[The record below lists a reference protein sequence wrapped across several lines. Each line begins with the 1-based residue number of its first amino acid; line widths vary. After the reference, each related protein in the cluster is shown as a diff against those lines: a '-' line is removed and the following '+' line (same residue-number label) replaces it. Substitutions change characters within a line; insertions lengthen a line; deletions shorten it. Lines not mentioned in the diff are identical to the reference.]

1 MTDLAPRVAAKTG
14 WGVAGMLAAAQFI
27 MVLDTTVMNVSISQ
41 VVEDLDTTIVGLQ
54 TAITMYTLVMA
65 SFMLIGGKFGERWG
79 AKRAFWV
86 GLLVY
91 GTGSFLTSVAPNLA
105 VLLIGWSF
113 IEGMGAVLVIPA
125 IAALTAATYQGKQ
138 RAIAYGILGGVS
150 GASMA
155 AGPLIGGWVSA
166 YLSWRY
172 VFAAESVVVL
182 VILLFLRIIPA
193 VQARKTKLDTG
204 GAVLSALGLGSIVLG
219 ILRSSQWG
227 WITPSQNVPEINGKP
242 LTPLGLSPTLWLILV
257 GAILLVVFGR
267 RERTVKDRGD
277 EPLLDLA
284 LLKIP
289 RMRAG
294 LVVQWC
300 QAFIIQA
307 TFFVLPL
314 YLQTVLGFDSLKTGV
329 TILPMSVA
337 MFVFA
342 LGGSALTGRF
352 SPKLIVQRGIAAM
365 LVGEVVLLYFLDPQ
379 LSGWGFGGRP
389 GAARRRPRAAGLPS
403 GQRDHVLGRTD
414 PRRRGRRT
422 AGHLAQPRRLSRRRA
437 RRLDPPRHTRVQ
449 LHQRGPGKHVAPRLG
464 QAAGHGRR
472 RRGRQLRVHQTGRT
486 SRPEGWPAGG
496 PDRRGRGHLLRRPT
510 RRPAGR
516 PRLPGALR
524 AARTGLGATPADV
537 THPPTTQSQSRPPPP
552 SREPAEPR
560 TLDPRVVDAA
570 ENIAAALGLALAI
583 EDALEDAEDAED
595 A

>member
-1 MTDLAPRVAAKTG
+1 MTDLAPRVEAKTG

-41 VVEDLDTTIVGLQ
+41 VVADLNTTIVGLQ

-86 GLLVY
+86 GLIVY

-113 IEGMGAVLVIPA
+113 IEGIGAILVIPA

-182 VILLFLRIIPA
+182 IIMGFLRIIPA

-227 WITPSQNVPEINGKP
+227 WITPSQGVPEVNGKP
-242 LTPLGLSPTLWLILV
+242 LTPLGLSPTVWLILV
-257 GAILLVVFGR
+257 GAFLLVVFGR
-267 RERTVKDRGD
+267 RERKVKDRGD

-337 MFVFA
+337 MFIFA

-379 LSGWGFGGRP
+379 LSGWGFGTGLALL
-389 GAARRRPRAAGLPS
+389 GAGLGLLASQVGNVIMSSVEPARGGEAGGLQGTSLNLGASLGVALVGSILLATLASNFTTGVQGNPSLPDSVKQQVTVAADAGVNFVTTEQVEQAAQKAGLPAD
-403 GQRDHVLGRTD
+403 Q
-414 PRRRGRRT
+414 T
-422 AGHLAQPRRLSRRRA
+422 AEVVATYSDAQL
-437 RRLDPPRHTRVQ
+437 
-449 LHQRGPGKHVAPRLG
+449 
-464 QAAGHGRR
+464 
-472 RRGRQLRVHQTGRT
+472 
-486 SRPEGWPAGG
+486 
-496 PDRRGRGHLLRRPT
+496 
-510 RRPAGR
+510 
-516 PRLPGALR
+516 GALR
-524 AARTGLGATPADV
+524 AGLAFLA
-537 THPPTTQSQSRPPPP
+537 
-552 SREPAEPR
+552 
-560 TLDPRVVDAA
+560 
-570 ENIAAALGLALAI
+570 IFALLALAWVRRLPTSAAPT
-583 EDALEDAEDAED
+583 EAPGTAPA
-595 A
+595 AAP

>member
-1 MTDLAPRVAAKTG
+1 MTDTTPSVTTRTG
-14 WGVAGMLAAAQFI
+14 WGVVAMLASAQFI
-27 MVLDTTVMNVSISQ
+27 MVLDTTVMNVSLSQ
-41 VVEDLDTTIVGLQ
+41 VVADLNTTVVGLQ

-79 AKRAFWV
+79 AKRAFWI

-91 GTGSFLTSVAPNLA
+91 GTGSFITSIAPNLT
-105 VLLIGWSF
+105 VLVFGWSL
-113 IEGMGAVLVIPA
+113 IEGLGAVLVIPA

-155 AGPLIGGWVSA
+155 AGPIIGGWVSA
-166 YLSWRY
+166 YFTWRY

-182 VILLFLRIIPA
+182 GILLFLRIIPA
-193 VQARKTKLDTG
+193 VAGRKNKLDTA
-204 GAVLSALGLGSIVLG
+204 GAALSAVGLGSIVLG

-227 WITPSQNVPEINGKP
+227 WILPSAGVPQVNGHP
-242 LTPLGLSPTLWLILV
+242 LTPLGLSPTIWLIVIGSLV
-257 GAILLVVFGR
+257 LVVFAR

-284 LLKIP
+284 LLTIP

-314 YLQTVLGFDSLKTGV
+314 YLQTVLGFDSLKTGI

-365 LVGEVVLLYFLDPQ
+365 LVAELLLLYFLDPT
-379 LSGWGFGGRP
+379 LSGWGFGAGLALL
-389 GAARRRPRAAGLPS
+389 GAGLGLLASQVGNVIMSSVDPTRGGEAGGLQGTSLNLGASLGVALVGSILIATLVSNFTQGVQASPSLPESVKQQVTAAAQTSVNFASTTQVKEAAQHAGLPAD
-403 GQRDHVLGRTD
+403 Q
-414 PRRRGRRT
+414 T
-422 AGHLAQPRRLSRRRA
+422 AELVTTYSEAQLS
-437 RRLDPPRHTRVQ
+437 
-449 LHQRGPGKHVAPRLG
+449 
-464 QAAGHGRR
+464 
-472 RRGRQLRVHQTGRT
+472 
-486 SRPEGWPAGG
+486 
-496 PDRRGRGHLLRRPT
+496 
-510 RRPAGR
+510 
-516 PRLPGALR
+516 ALR
-524 AARTGLGATPADV
+524 AALAF
-537 THPPTTQSQSRPPPP
+537 
-552 SREPAEPR
+552 
-560 TLDPRVVDAA
+560 L
-570 ENIAAALGLALAI
+570 ALFALLALAWVRRLPKSPQP
-583 EDALEDAEDAED
+583 DDPVAAPAS

>member
-1 MTDLAPRVAAKTG
+1 MMTDTASRVATKTG
-14 WGVAGMLAAAQFI
+14 WGVVGMLAAAQFI

-41 VVEDLDTTIVGLQ
+41 VVADLNTTVVGLQ

-79 AKRAFWV
+79 AKQAFWV

-91 GTGSFLTSVAPNLA
+91 GTGSFITSVAPNLA
-105 VLLIGWSF
+105 VLVIGWSF
-113 IEGMGAVLVIPA
+113 IEGMGAILVIPA

-138 RAIAYGILGGVS
+138 RAIAYGVLGGVS

-155 AGPLIGGWVSA
+155 AGPLVGGWVSA
-166 YLSWRY
+166 YYSWRY

-182 VILLFLRIIPA
+182 IILLFLRIIPA
-193 VQARKTKLDTG
+193 VQRRNAKLDTA
-204 GAVLSALGLGSIVLG
+204 GAVLSALGLGTIVLG

-227 WITPSQNVPEINGKP
+227 WITPSAGVPEVNGKP
-242 LTPLGLSPTLWLILV
+242 LTPLGLSPTLWLILI
-257 GAILLVVFGR
+257 GAVLLVAFGR

-342 LGGSALTGRF
+342 LGGSTLTGRF

-365 LVGEVVLLYFLDPQ
+365 LVGEVVLLYFLEPQ
-379 LSGWGFGGRP
+379 LSGWGFGTGLALL
-389 GAARRRPRAAGLPS
+389 GAGLGLLASQVGNVIMSSVEPARGGEAGGLQGTSLNLGASLGVALVGSILLATLASNFTQGVQGSPSLPDSVKQQVSVAAEASVNFVSTKQVEEAAQKAGLPAD
-403 GQRDHVLGRTD
+403 Q
-414 PRRRGRRT
+414 T
-422 AGHLAQPRRLSRRRA
+422 AEL
-437 RRLDPPRHTRVQ
+437 
-449 LHQRGPGKHVAPRLG
+449 VATYSD
-464 QAAGHGRR
+464 A
-472 RRGRQLRVHQTGRT
+472 QLR
-486 SRPEGWPAGG
+486 
-496 PDRRGRGHLLRRPT
+496 
-510 RRPAGR
+510 
-516 PRLPGALR
+516 ALR
-524 AARTGLGATPADV
+524 AALAFLALFALLSLAWVRRLPRS
-537 THPPTTQSQSRPPPP
+537 PPTD
-552 SREPAEPR
+552 
-560 TLDPRVVDAA
+560 DPVTAP
-570 ENIAAALGLALAI
+570 AAAT
-583 EDALEDAEDAED
+583 
-595 A
+595 

>member
-1 MTDLAPRVAAKTG
+1 MTGTAPTVATKAG
-14 WGVAGMLAAAQFI
+14 WGVVGMLASAQFI

-41 VVEDLDTTIVGLQ
+41 VVADLNTTVVGLQ

-65 SFMLIGGKFGERWG
+65 SLMLIGGKFGDRWG

-91 GTGSFLTSVAPNLA
+91 GTGSLTTSIAPNLT

-113 IEGMGAVLVIPA
+113 IEGIGAVLVIPA

-166 YLSWRY
+166 YYSWRY

-182 VILLFLRIIPA
+182 VIMLFLRMIPA
-193 VQARKTKLDTG
+193 VQARKARLDG
-204 GAVLSALGLGSIVLG
+204 VGALLSALGLGSIVLG

-227 WITPSQNVPEINGKP
+227 WILPSAGVPEVNGDP
-242 LTPLGLSPTLWLILV
+242 LSPLGLSPTLWLIV
-257 GAILLVVFGR
+257 IGSVLLVAFGR
-267 RERTVKDRGD
+267 REVRVKERGD

-284 LLKIP
+284 LLTIP

-342 LGGSALTGRF
+342 LGGSTLTGRF
-352 SPKLIVQRGIAAM
+352 SPKLIIQRGVAAL
-365 LVGEVVLLYFLDPQ
+365 LVGELVLLYFLDPQ
-379 LSGWGFGGRP
+379 LSGWGFG
-389 GAARRRPRAAGLPS
+389 A
-403 GQRDHVLGRTD
+403 
-414 PRRRGRRT
+414 
-422 AGHLAQPRRLSRRRA
+422 
-437 RRLDPPRHTRVQ
+437 
-449 LHQRGPGKHVAPRLG
+449 
-464 QAAGHGRR
+464 
-472 RRGRQLRVHQTGRT
+472 
-486 SRPEGWPAGG
+486 
-496 PDRRGRGHLLRRPT
+496 
-510 RRPAGR
+510 
-516 PRLPGALR
+516 
-524 AARTGLGATPADV
+524 
-537 THPPTTQSQSRPPPP
+537 
-552 SREPAEPR
+552 
-560 TLDPRVVDAA
+560 
-570 ENIAAALGLALAI
+570 GLALLGAGLGLMASQVGNVIMSSVEPTRGGEAGGLQGTSLNLGASLGVALVGSILLATLASNFSQDVQASSSLPESVKQQVSTAAAGSVNFVSTTEI
-583 EDALEDAEDAED
+583 EHAAGEAGVPADQTAELVATYSDAQLTALRSALGFLALFALFALAWVRRLPTSLAADDPVPAPADAG
-595 A
+595 

>member
-1 MTDLAPRVAAKTG
+1 MTQLAPQVAAKTG
-14 WGVAGMLAAAQFI
+14 WGVAGMLASAQFI

-41 VVEDLDTTIVGLQ
+41 VVEDLNTTIVGLQ

-65 SFMLIGGKFGERWG
+65 AFMLIGGKFGERWG
-79 AKRAFWV
+79 AKRAFWI
-86 GLLVY
+86 GLIVY

-105 VLLIGWSF
+105 VLLVGWSF
-113 IEGMGAVLVIPA
+113 VEGMGAILVIPA

-182 VILLFLRIIPA
+182 IILGFLRIIPA

-227 WITPSQNVPEINGKP
+227 WITPSQGVPQINGKP
-242 LTPLGLSPTLWLILV
+242 LTPLGLSPTVWLILF

-267 RERTVKDRGD
+267 RERAVKDRGD

-289 RMRAG
+289 HMRAG

-342 LGGSALTGRF
+342 LGGSALTGKF

-365 LVGEVVLLYFLDPQ
+365 LVGEVALLYFLDPQ
-379 LSGWGFGGRP
+379 LSGWGFGTGLALL
-389 GAARRRPRAAGLPS
+389 GAGLGLLASQVGNVIMSSVEPARGGEAGGLQGTSLNLGASLGVALVGSILLATLASTFTSGVQGSPSLPDSVKQQVSVAAEAGVNFVSTTQVEDAAKKAGLPPD
-403 GQRDHVLGRTD
+403 Q
-414 PRRRGRRT
+414 T
-422 AGHLAQPRRLSRRRA
+422 AEVVATYSEAQL
-437 RRLDPPRHTRVQ
+437 
-449 LHQRGPGKHVAPRLG
+449 
-464 QAAGHGRR
+464 
-472 RRGRQLRVHQTGRT
+472 
-486 SRPEGWPAGG
+486 
-496 PDRRGRGHLLRRPT
+496 
-510 RRPAGR
+510 
-516 PRLPGALR
+516 GALR
-524 AARTGLGATPADV
+524 AALAF
-537 THPPTTQSQSRPPPP
+537 
-552 SREPAEPR
+552 
-560 TLDPRVVDAA
+560 L
-570 ENIAAALGLALAI
+570 ALFALLALAWVRRLPKSPPV
-583 EDALEDAEDAED
+583 DKDVPTPVAVT
-595 A
+595 

>member
-1 MTDLAPRVAAKTG
+1 MTDLAPRVTAKTG

-41 VVEDLDTTIVGLQ
+41 VVADLDTTIVGLQ

-86 GLLVY
+86 GLVVY

-113 IEGMGAVLVIPA
+113 VEGMGAILVIPA
-125 IAALTAATYQGKQ
+125 IAALIAATYQGQQ

-227 WITPSQNVPEINGKP
+227 WITPSPGVPEINGKP

-257 GAILLVVFGR
+257 GAILLVFFGR
-267 RERTVKDRGD
+267 RERSVKDRGD

-365 LVGEVVLLYFLDPQ
+365 LVGEVVLLYFLDPK
-379 LSGWGFGGRP
+379 LSGWGFG
-389 GAARRRPRAAGLPS
+389 
-403 GQRDHVLGRTD
+403 T
-414 PRRRGRRT
+414 
-422 AGHLAQPRRLSRRRA
+422 
-437 RRLDPPRHTRVQ
+437 
-449 LHQRGPGKHVAPRLG
+449 
-464 QAAGHGRR
+464 
-472 RRGRQLRVHQTGRT
+472 
-486 SRPEGWPAGG
+486 
-496 PDRRGRGHLLRRPT
+496 
-510 RRPAGR
+510 
-516 PRLPGALR
+516 
-524 AARTGLGATPADV
+524 
-537 THPPTTQSQSRPPPP
+537 
-552 SREPAEPR
+552 
-560 TLDPRVVDAA
+560 
-570 ENIAAALGLALAI
+570 GLALLGAGLGLLASQVGNVI
-583 EDALEDAEDAED
+583 MSSVEPTRGGEAGGLQGTSLNLGASLGVALVGSILLATLASNFTNGVQASTSLPDSVKRR
-595 A
+595 